1 MENTFDYVI
10 VGAGSSGCVMASRL
24 SENGKNSVLI
34 LEAGGKDNNFFIHMP
49 SGYSQIVP
57 TKSNMNY
64 GFETEP
70 ESTTNNR
77 KLYWPRGRGWGGSSS
92 INAMIYIRGHAHDY
106 DLWRQMGNSGWSY
119 DDVLPYFKKAESFN
133 GEGDKDFHGYD
144 GPLHVKKSERKDDE
158 LLDVFVE
165 AGGQA
170 GFPLTNDFNG
180 EKQEGFSRYEH
191 TMYDTKWGPR
201 RWSSARAYL
210 HPALKRKNL
219 STETNVQVNKVLF
232 EGKKATGVEYSHKGK
247 TLSVK
252 ANKEVILSAGAIN
265 SPQILMNSGIGDSAE
280 LAKHGI
286 SMVHELKGVGKN
298 LQDHYAVINSFNCTK
313 PVTLHRSASF
323 LRTQLSGLQYLLLGT
338 GDAAN
343 PPSSGGAFIKSSPEK
358 DIPDTQI
365 HYASYQT
372 SDLHGRDGIDLNH
385 GFSAVI
391 CILRPQSRGHIA
403 LKSADPSEAPLM
415 YPNYLSE
422 EQDVID
428 TRNAFRESRRVFLQ
442 SAFDE
447 YRGEESKP
455 GPEVNIDN
463 DDEVDQWIRDTG
475 ETLYHPVGTCK
486 MGDDDMAVV
495 DDHLKVKGVE
505 NLRVIDASIMPTL
518 IGGNTNAPSI
528 MIAEKAADL
537 INQASAS

>member
-10 VGAGSSGCVMASRL
+10 VGAGSSGCVMANRL

-133 GEGDKDFHGYD
+133 GEGDKDFHGHE

-232 EGKKATGVEYSHKGK
+232 EGKKATGVEYSHKDK
-247 TLSVK
+247 TFSVK

-265 SPQILMNSGIGDSAE
+265 SPQILMNSGIGDSVE

-286 SMVHELKGVGKN
+286 SVFHELKGVGKN
-298 LQDHYAVINSFNCTK
+298 LQDHYAVMNSFNCTK

-385 GFSAVI
+385 GFSSVI
-391 CILRPQSRGHIA
+391 CILRPQSRGHIE

-442 SAFDE
+442 PAFDE

>member
-1 MENTFDYVI
+1 
-10 VGAGSSGCVMASRL
+10 
-24 SENGKNSVLI
+24 
-34 LEAGGKDNNFFIHMP
+34 
-49 SGYSQIVP
+49 
-57 TKSNMNY
+57 
-64 GFETEP
+64 
-70 ESTTNNR
+70 
-77 KLYWPRGRGWGGSSS
+77 
-92 INAMIYIRGHAHDY
+92 MIYIRGHAHDY
-106 DLWRQMGNSGWSY
+106 DLWRQMGNDGWSY
-119 DDVLPYFKKAESFN
+119 EDVLPYFKKAESFN

-180 EKQEGFSRYEH
+180 KNQEGFSRYEH
-191 TMYDTKWGPR
+191 TMHDTKWGPR

-219 STETNVQVNKVLF
+219 NTETNVQVNKVLF
-232 EGKKATGVEYSHKGK
+232 QGKKAIGVEYSHKGV
-247 TLSVK
+247 TQSVK
-252 ANKEVILSAGAIN
+252 VNKEVILSAGAIN
-265 SPQILMNSGIGDSAE
+265 SPQILMNSGIGDSQE

-286 SMVHELKGVGKN
+286 GMVHELKGVGKN

-385 GFSAVI
+385 GFSSVI
-391 CILRPQSRGHIA
+391 CILRPQSRGHIE

-428 TRNAFRESRRVFLQ
+428 TRNAFRESRKVFLQ
-442 SAFDE
+442 PAFDE

-455 GPEVNIDN
+455 GPDVNIEN

-495 DDHLKVKGVE
+495 DDHLRVKGVD
-505 NLRVIDASIMPTL
+505 NLRVVDASIMPTL

-528 MIAEKAADL
+528 MIAEKASDL
-537 INQASAS
+537 INRASVS

>member
-10 VGAGSSGCVMASRL
+10 VGAGSSGCVMANRL

-57 TKSNMNY
+57 TKSNLNY

-119 DDVLPYFKKAESFN
+119 EDVLPYFKKAESFN

-247 TLSVK
+247 TFSVK

-286 SMVHELKGVGKN
+286 SMVHESKGVGKN

-442 SAFDE
+442 PAFDE

>member
-1 MENTFDYVI
+1 MEKTFDYVI
-10 VGAGSSGCVMASRL
+10 VGAGSSGCVMANRL
-24 SENGKNSVLI
+24 SENGKNTVLI

-57 TKSNMNY
+57 TKSNLNY

-70 ESTTNNR
+70 EATTNNR

-158 LLDVFVE
+158 LLDVFVQ

-247 TLSVK
+247 TFSVK

-442 SAFDE
+442 PAFDE

-495 DDHLKVKGVE
+495 DDHLKVKGVQ

>member
-1 MENTFDYVI
+1 MEKTFDYVI
-10 VGAGSSGCVMASRL
+10 VGAGSSGCVMANRL

-57 TKSNMNY
+57 TKSNLNY

-119 DDVLPYFKKAESFN
+119 EDVLPYFKKAESFN

-247 TLSVK
+247 TFSVK

-286 SMVHELKGVGKN
+286 SMVHESKGVGKN

-442 SAFDE
+442 PAFDE